1 MDEQANLILAYGP
14 PPGGGGYGAP
24 PGGGGYGPPPG
35 GGGGYGGP
43 PPGGGGYGGPPP
55 GGFGGP
61 PPGGG
66 GYGGG
71 GSPFGSPGPQ
81 MPPMGPGFAPQG
93 SSNGL
98 AIGALV
104 TGILALPTTCCC
116 SIASLPLGIAACV
129 MGGIALSKIK
139 AAPQIYGGKGM
150 ALAGAICGAISILV
164 GIAFLALGMGQALVD
179 QYTRTH

>member
-1 MDEQANLILAYGP
+1 MDEQANVILAYGP
-14 PPGGGGYGAP
+14 PPGGGGYGP
-24 PGGGGYGPPPG
+24 PPGGYGPPPG

-55 GGFGGP
+55 GGFGG
-61 PPGGG
+61 
-66 GYGGG
+66 
-71 GSPFGSPGPQ
+71 GSPFGPPGPQ
-81 MPPMGPGFAPQG
+81 MPMGPSFGPPN

-139 AAPQIYGGKGM
+139 AQPQMYGGKGL
-150 ALAGAICGAISILV
+150 ALAGAICGAISIIM
-164 GIAFLALGMGQALVD
+164 GIVFLALGMGQALVD
-179 QYTRTH
+179 HYSRTH